1 MGMSFSL
8 STADVVQ
15 TAVNQTYQNARNEC
29 NADCNQLIS
38 GNVIVLDN
46 STAGDIQFTQ
56 RCTADASC
64 YMNNSLDA
72 LVQAFQTAEADA
84 DAKPSMFPGLQ
95 VNVSKSST
103 TTEIKNEMTQIMEN
117 ICKGTINQN
126 ITDNVVFATDSTLG
140 NIGYLQEGNAFA
152 RCVMENTG
160 RLTLQMQQKGSATS
174 RAGGTNAI
182 IAAIVAL
189 VIIII
194 LIVVGS
200 RLLKKNSS
208 EQKTGEGQDGMDQN
222 KQGQTALKK
231 APTRPAP
238 TPGSTTARARPAGT
252 TVQNL
257 RSQAAGV
264 GSSIKNA
271 FVRGRG

>member
-1 MGMSFSL
+1 MGQSFSL

-15 TAVNQTYQNARNEC
+15 TAVNTTYQNARNEC
-29 NADCNQLIS
+29 SATCNQNIS

-46 STAGDIQFTQ
+46 TTAGDIQFTQ
-56 RCTADASC
+56 RCEADASC

-72 LVQAFQTAEADA
+72 LVQAFQAAEADA

-103 TTEIKNEMTQIMEN
+103 TTDIRNEMTQIMEN
-117 ICKGTINQN
+117 ICKGKVEQN
-126 ITDNVVFATDSTLG
+126 ITDNVVYATDSTLG
-140 NIGYLQEGNAFA
+140 NIGYLQEGNAYA

-160 RLTLQMQQKGSATS
+160 RLKLQMQQKGNATS

-182 IAAIVAL
+182 IAAIVAV

-194 LIVVGS
+194 LIGVGS

-208 EQKTGEGQDGMDQN
+208 EQKTGEGADS
-222 KQGQTALKK
+222 GQPPPGTSQSALKR
-231 APTRPAP
+231 PSRPAP
-238 TPGSTTARARPAGT
+238 SAPTGAARPQSATGS
-252 TVQNL
+252 L
-257 RSQAAGV
+257 RSQASNI
-264 GSSIKNA
+264 GSQIRNS